1 MTDLVGAPVKSV
13 ERDSPAYDAGFEPGC
28 VVTHVD
34 GMPVRDLIDWRW
46 LSSECEM
53 EVSYVDCD
61 GDAGRIVLERDPGE
75 GWGFVFD
82 GVVFDGIRTCRNSCT
97 FCFMRQLPKGLRGSL
112 STRDDDFRLS
122 FLSGTFATLTN
133 LSEDDA
139 ARIVEQRLSPLRVSL
154 HAVDP
159 LVRRSL
165 MGRNAD
171 AGIAN
176 LERLLAE
183 GVEFDAQVVLL
194 PGENDGTVLDE
205 TLEWAYARPGITT
218 VGVVPLGFTR
228 HQRAFDES
236 FDDPESALRVLG
248 QLEPLQR
255 RALAERGTPWVYA
268 ADEFYLNAYGAD
280 VLDLLPEAAFYGDF
294 SMFEDGIGIVRSM
307 VDLFR
312 EGVASGAAA
321 RLSRAMEETGMR
333 VRLVC
338 GEAMGAYMPRLLD
351 EAALAPRMQA
361 LFVRN
366 DFFGGNVDVTGLLC
380 GRDVAA
386 AISRDWEGL
395 REDGEVADA
404 ARHVAYFVPAV
415 MLNDDGLTLDD
426 WTLGDIRRH
435 VGPEIGERVFLAPS
449 NPIDCM
455 EAAAKVSKPSL
466 NI

>member
-1 MTDLVGAPVKSV
+1 MTTFAGAVVKSV
-13 ERDSPAYDAGFEPGC
+13 EQDSPAYDAGFGPGC

-46 LSSECEM
+46 LASDDEM
-53 EVSYVDCD
+53 EVAYVDAD
-61 GDAGRIVLERDPGE
+61 GDAGSIVLEREPGE

-82 GVVFDGIRTCRNSCT
+82 GAVFDGIRTCRNSCK
-97 FCFMRQLPKGLRGSL
+97 FCFMRQLPKGLRSSL

-122 FLSGTFATLTN
+122 FLTGTFATLTN
-133 LSEDDA
+133 LSEDDV

-159 LVRRSL
+159 KVRRSL

-171 AGIAN
+171 AGIEN

-194 PGENDGTVLDE
+194 PGENDGAVLDE
-205 TLEWAYARPGITT
+205 TLEWAYARPGIQT
-218 VGVVPLGFTR
+218 VGIVPLGFTR
-228 HQRAFDES
+228 HQGVFCES
-236 FDDPESALRVLG
+236 FDDPESALRVIE

-268 ADEFYLNAYGAD
+268 ADEFYLNAYGTD
-280 VLDLLPEAAFYGDF
+280 VLGMLPDAAFYGDF

-307 VDLFR
+307 VDFFR
-312 EGVASGAAA
+312 DGVASGAAA
-321 RLSRAMEETGMR
+321 RLSSAMEESDMR

-338 GEAMGAYMPRLLD
+338 GEAMAAYMPRLLH

-361 LFVRN
+361 LFVHN

-380 GRDVAA
+380 GCDVAA

-395 REDGEVADA
+395 CEGGVDA
-404 ARHVAYFVPAV
+404 AQHVAYFVPAV
-415 MLNDDGLTLDD
+415 MFNDDAVTLDG

-435 VGPEIGERVFLAPS
+435 VGPEIGDRVFLAPS
-449 NPIDCM
+449 NPIDYM